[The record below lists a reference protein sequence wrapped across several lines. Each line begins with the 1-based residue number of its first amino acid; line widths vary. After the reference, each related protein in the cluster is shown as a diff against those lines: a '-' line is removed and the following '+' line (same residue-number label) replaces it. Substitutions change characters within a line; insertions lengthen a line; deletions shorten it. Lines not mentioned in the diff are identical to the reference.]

1 MGQPNQENSMQ
12 PAPDETVRTKA
23 TANVTSIVANAVRAS
38 KTSSLL
44 AAFGGSLFLVALVS
58 LLFGRQIGYHQGE
71 SHAVEQAKIAAGGEE
86 ISGENFKALK
96 LKAETLQNALVI
108 AQQERDISLNNL
120 AELRL
125 DEQELK
131 VTNLQLQ
138 QNDEIFTK
146 LLAKQGGIPL
156 QIIGAKI
163 VPLPENA
170 YEYRYDVAM
179 LDKSNQPKRLTP
191 KMTLLDETHMVEVP
205 LEPNT
210 YNIRGMARV
219 RGRFVMPKAFTPKQV
234 KVEFES
240 SGDHIEKIYDWQ
252 LGEPVDNMPYS
263 LAETPETDKSP
274 VTSTDSSAD
283 TTESPATRNDT
294 LHPPKP
300 N

>member
-23 TANVTSIVANAVRAS
+23 TANVTSTVVNAVRAS

-44 AAFGGSLFLVALVS
+44 VAFGGSLFLVALVS
-58 LLFGRQIGYHQGE
+58 LLLGRQIGYHQGE

-210 YNIRGMARV
+210 YNIHGMARV

-240 SGDHIEKIYDWQ
+240 SGEHIEKIYDWQ

-274 VTSTDSSAD
+274 VASTDSSAD
-283 TTESPATRNDT
+283 ITESPATRNDT

>member
-23 TANVTSIVANAVRAS
+23 TANVTSTVVNAVRAS

-44 AAFGGSLFLVALVS
+44 VAFGGSLFLVALVS

-156 QIIGAKI
+156 QIIGAKS

-170 YEYRYDVAM
+170 YEYRYDVTM

-210 YNIRGMARV
+210 YNIHGMARV

-240 SGDHIEKIYDWQ
+240 SGEHIEKIYDWQ

-274 VTSTDSSAD
+274 VASTDSSAD
-283 TTESPATRNDT
+283 ITESPATRNDT

>member
-44 AAFGGSLFLVALVS
+44 AAFGSSLFLVALVS

-294 LHPPKP
+294 LHPPIPK
-300 N
+300 

>member
-44 AAFGGSLFLVALVS
+44 AAFGSSLFLVALVS